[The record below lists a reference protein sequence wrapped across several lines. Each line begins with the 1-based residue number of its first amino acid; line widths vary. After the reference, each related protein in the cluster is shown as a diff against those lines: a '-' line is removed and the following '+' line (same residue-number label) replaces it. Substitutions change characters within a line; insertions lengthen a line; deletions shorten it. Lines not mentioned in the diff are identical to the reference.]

1 MTTKTKDSLFVA
13 NTYKRFPLQLVK
25 GKGAIAYDENGKE
38 YIDLASGIA
47 VNTFGYADE
56 EWTKAVIEQ
65 LTTLQHTS
73 NLYYTDPCVTL
84 AELLCEKTGMK
95 KVFFGNSGAEANEC
109 AVKAA
114 RKYAEKKGRSTTIL
128 TLLQSFHGRTLTTLA
143 ATGQEG
149 FHKDFLPLTDGFVHT
164 PANDIEALERAFEE
178 HSPCAVMFEV
188 VQGEGGVNPLN
199 YDFVQRI
206 KELCEKNDA
215 LMIADEVQIGN
226 GRSGK
231 LYGYMHYDIT
241 PDVVTTAKGLGG
253 GLPIGACLL
262 GEKVQDVFTYGSHGS
277 TFGANPVCCAGA
289 VNIIS
294 RLDDEA
300 LKGVTD
306 RAELIR
312 NALIGAEGIESVSGL
327 GLMMGIKTTKPAG
340 EVIAKCMENGVLV
353 ISAKDKVRLLPPLN
367 IPTDVLKKALAVI
380 IDACK

>member
-241 PDVVTTAKGLGG
+241 PDVVTTAKGLSPRRKSAGCVHIR
-253 GLPIGACLL
+253 LP
-262 GEKVQDVFTYGSHGS
+262 
-277 TFGANPVCCAGA
+277 
-289 VNIIS
+289 
-294 RLDDEA
+294 RLH
-300 LKGVTD
+300 L
-306 RAELIR
+306 RR
-312 NALIGAEGIESVSGL
+312 
-327 GLMMGIKTTKPAG
+327 KP
-340 EVIAKCMENGVLV
+340 
-353 ISAKDKVRLLPPLN
+353 RLLCRCGQYHQPP
-367 IPTDVLKKALAVI
+367 
-380 IDACK
+380 